1 MSREE
6 KRSLIRIIATAFL
19 FLAAYLIPAEGA
31 LRLVLFLVPYL
42 LIGYEVLID
51 AVLSLTRGHVL
62 DENFLMAI
70 ASVGAFCIG
79 DYPEAVIVML
89 FFQIGELFEH
99 YAVGKSRKSISDLM
113 DIYPEYANIETEDGL
128 KQVDPEE
135 VEPGTVIVVRPGEK
149 IPLDGVVTEGFSSL
163 DTASLTGESL
173 PRDVKPG
180 DEIISGCLNLNG
192 MIKIKTS
199 KAFSDSTVSR
209 ILELVENSSMNKAHT
224 EDFITKFAKYY
235 TPIVVGCALALALLP
250 PLFVGN
256 WSNWIHRALIF
267 LVISC
272 PCALVIS
279 VPLSYFAGIGC
290 ASKYGILV
298 KGSNFLEALA
308 HAETAVFDKTG
319 TLTEG
324 KFSVTGIAPVKGE
337 EVALLRLA
345 AAAESYSTHPIAQ
358 SIREAAKS
366 LPDLPRAENAR
377 EISGK
382 GVAALVEGKTLYAGN
397 QKLMEDLGITAI
409 DPPSPGT
416 IIHLAWEK
424 EYLGCITISDKPKE
438 DAVKAIRQLKEEGV
452 SSTVMLTGDHPSTA
466 EAIARQLGLDEVH
479 AGLLPEDKVEKVEE
493 LLKRKSEKGKL
504 IFIGDGVN
512 DAPVLTRAD
521 VGIAMGALG
530 SDAAIEA
537 ADIVLMDDKPSKIP
551 LALNIARKTRWIV
564 MQNIIFALGVKLL
577 VLILG
582 AFGKANMW
590 EAVFADVGVSVIAI
604 LNATRALRYREK

>member
-337 EVALLRLA
+337 EEALLRLA

-493 LLKRKSEKGKL
+493 LLTRKSEKGKL